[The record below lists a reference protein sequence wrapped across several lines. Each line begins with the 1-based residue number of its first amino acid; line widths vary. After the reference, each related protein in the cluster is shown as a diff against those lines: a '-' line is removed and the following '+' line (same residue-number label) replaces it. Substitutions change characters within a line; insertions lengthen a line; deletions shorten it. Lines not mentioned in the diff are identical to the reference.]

1 MSEIKILHL
10 GVEEYSTVFER
21 MKKLQERRVEDE
33 ITDTLIFV
41 THPEV
46 VTLGPKAVRDGVEI
60 EDYQIFETDRGGGAT
75 WHGPGQLVVY
85 PIIKWEGEFQS
96 VRAVISLLEDWVI
109 SAFEVCGIES
119 YKDKAMQGVWVD
131 GHKICSIGLSFFRW
145 VSRHGMSINVNTPGS
160 RVEEVSGCGMEE
172 GTHTCLHKLGY
183 CFDGEGN
190 RIDIKRIEDALLETC
205 QKILGRVPS
214 YHMSEDGRA

>member
-10 GVEEYSTVFER
+10 GVEEYSTVFEK
-21 MKKLQERRVEDE
+21 MKKLQERRIEDE

-41 THPEV
+41 IHPEV

-96 VRAVISLLEDWVI
+96 VRAVISLLEDWAI

-131 GHKICSIGLSFFRW
+131 GHKILSLI
-145 VSRHGMSINVNTPGS
+145 HI
-160 RVEEVSGCGMEE
+160 
-172 GTHTCLHKLGY
+172 
-183 CFDGEGN
+183 
-190 RIDIKRIEDALLETC
+190 
-205 QKILGRVPS
+205 
-214 YHMSEDGRA
+214 

>member
-1 MSEIKILHL
+1 MSAIQILHL
-10 GVEEYSTVFER
+10 GVEDYSTVFEK
-21 MKKLQERRVEDE
+21 MIKLQKRRIEDE
-33 ITDTLIFV
+33 IMDTLIFV
-41 THPEV
+41 IHPEV
-46 VTLGPKAVRDGVEI
+46 VTLGPKAIREGVEI

-96 VRAVISLLEDWVI
+96 VRAVISLLEDWAI
-109 SAFEVCGIES
+109 SAFDLCGIES

-131 GHKICSIGLSFFRW
+131 GHKICSIGLSFFKW
-145 VSRHGMSINVNTPGS
+145 VSRHGMSINVSTPGS
-160 RVEEVSGCGMEE
+160 RVEDVSGCGMQK

-183 CFDGEGN
+183 NFDTEGH
-190 RIDIKRIEDALLETC
+190 RIDVKRIEDALVETC

-214 YHMSEDGRA
+214 YRVDENVWS

>member
-1 MSEIKILHL
+1 MSDIKILRL
-10 GVEEYSTVFER
+10 GVEKYSTVFEK
-21 MKKLQERRVEDE
+21 MKKLQERRIENE
-33 ITDTLIFV
+33 IEDTLIFV
-41 THPEV
+41 IHPEV
-46 VTLGPKAVRDGVEI
+46 VTLGPKAVRDGVQF

-96 VRAVISLLEDWVI
+96 VRTVISLLEDRAI
-109 SAFEVCGIES
+109 SAFEVCGIDS

-160 RVEEVSGCGMEE
+160 RVEKVSGCGMQE

-183 CFDGEGN
+183 CYDSAGN
-190 RIDIKRIEDALLETC
+190 KIDVKRIEDALVETC
-205 QKILGRVPS
+205 QKILGRVPR
-214 YHMSEDGRA
+214 YDVDEDVWT